1 MATSHQQDGGLID
14 SIEEFLIAVLL
25 GLMTL
30 VTFANVIARYL
41 FDSNLLWALET
52 TVFLFAWMVLLGTSY
67 VLKKNAH
74 LGVDV
79 IIGLLSHGGRR
90 VLAVVAVLCC
100 IAYAFLLLKGSWDYW
115 ANFANLPQT
124 TGRWFPTGF
133 EKDYLSKAW
142 YEVNDIEMP
151 SWLQWV
157 ADAMNDGDEY
167 EKLPRFVAYAVLPLS
182 MGLLLL
188 RSVQAAIQIW
198 RGTRDSLIA
207 SHEAESPSDSV
218 TSDIDLNAR
227 T

>member
-1 MATSHQQDGGLID
+1 MATHHDERGGLID
-14 SIEEFLIAVLL
+14 HVEEFLIAVLL

-30 VTFANVIARYL
+30 VTFANVVTRYV
-41 FDSNLLWALET
+41 FNSNLLWALET

-67 VLKKNAH
+67 ALKKNAH

-79 IIGLLSHGGRR
+79 VLALLSVGGKRL
-90 VLAVVAVLCC
+90 LALLAVLCC
-100 IAYAFLLLKGSWDYW
+100 IAYAFMMFKGSWDYW

-124 TGRWFPTGF
+124 TGRWFPTGI
-133 EKDYLSKAW
+133 EQDYLPKAW
-142 YEVNDIEMP
+142 YETNDIVMP
-151 SWLQWV
+151 DWLQWIGE
-157 ADAMNDGDEY
+157 AMNDGDRY
-167 EKLPRFVAYAVLPLS
+167 EKLPRFIPYAVLPLS

-207 SHEAESPSDSV
+207 SHEAEGMADDVASN
-218 TSDIDLNAR
+218 IDNNAR